1 MTSARRSRGDDGA
14 HRSARG
20 CSGSCVSTGENSD
33 GARSLV
39 NGPDA
44 NHGVIIT
51 AGPRRALSAV
61 IQSKFNGER
70 IAIAD
75 KPYIQRET

>member
-1 MTSARRSRGDDGA
+1 MKKQEDRTKTRSNSFRGLDA
-14 HRSARG
+14 KR
-20 CSGSCVSTGENSD
+20 SCVLATPKMPIAQGH
-33 GARSLV
+33 V
-39 NGPDA
+39 NGPYA
-44 NHGVIIT
+44 NHGLIIT
-51 AGPRRALSAV
+51 RIACRALSAV